1 MGMYQD
7 LPFVERMLNPISCVH
22 PHPPITRAL
31 RFARDRLVAAGIK
44 VVDWE
49 PYKHQHGW
57 EVIVS

>member
-1 MGMYQD
+1 MGNILD
-7 LPFVERMLNPISCVH
+7 LAFEESLLTSISWVR

-31 RFARDRLVAAGIK
+31 HFAREKLVAAGIK

-57 EVIVS
+57 EIIVC